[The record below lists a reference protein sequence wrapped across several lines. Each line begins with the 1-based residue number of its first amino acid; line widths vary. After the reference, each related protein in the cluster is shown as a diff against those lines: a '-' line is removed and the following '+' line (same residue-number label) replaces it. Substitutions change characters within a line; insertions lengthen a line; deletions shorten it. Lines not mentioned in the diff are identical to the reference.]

1 MLFPTTKTLFV
12 ALIVFL
18 LGRDL
23 RWQWPPTF
31 IVVLLDRYEEMGG
44 HDELIWKPGI
54 RCAASRKPDPLCAPT
69 VKKKTM
75 VRLTAMMSLPSHAES
90 GWSGS
95 FH

>member
-54 RCAASRKPDPLCAPT
+54 
-69 VKKKTM
+69 
-75 VRLTAMMSLPSHAES
+75 
-90 GWSGS
+90 
-95 FH
+95 